1 MRGRYWQFVLSTKGT
16 DFYFSMELY
25 KDPDE
30 CMTAAKK
37 VMDTFPEVDVGE
49 IRMRKLRV
57 ASS

>member
-25 KDPDE
+25 KDASA
-30 CMTAAKK
+30 CMTAAIQ

-49 IRMRKLRV
+49 IRLRKLRV
-57 ASS
+57 ASV